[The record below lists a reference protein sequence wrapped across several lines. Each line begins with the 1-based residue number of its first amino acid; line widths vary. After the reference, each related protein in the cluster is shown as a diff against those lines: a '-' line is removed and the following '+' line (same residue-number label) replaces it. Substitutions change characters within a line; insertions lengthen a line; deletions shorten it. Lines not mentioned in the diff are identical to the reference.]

1 MSPQYRRPS
10 VALHFTWTREP
21 EAVARVLVE
30 AHGEH
35 DAARTLARV
44 IGAVC
49 AHGEE
54 AVEAAIMAALAA
66 ERTDLLSLTTVP
78 AERPQRNAVP
88 DSLAGYKVEE
98 ARAADYD
105 QLLAAA
111 HA

>member
-1 MSPQYRRPS
+1 MANAGAIEQ
-10 VALHFTWTREP
+10 VIVNL
-21 EAVARVLVE
+21 

-44 IGAVC
+44 LGAVC

-54 AVEAAIMAALAA
+54 AVKAAIMAALAA

-78 AERPQRNAVP
+78 AGRPQHNAVP
-88 DSLAGYKVEE
+88 DSLAGFEVEE